1 MSELMSVFLSTEPAD
16 SRWGDKALLSMSD
29 LGVCIHLQGNSAE
42 CVQKAARK
50 LDGQGI
56 RRVRLAGDGWD
67 LETCWAFHQGFRA
80 SKGER
85 FAELPTLP
93 DEQQRELNARIRCGD
108 WVRDTINLSAE
119 ELGPQQLS
127 VRAAAFIKEL
137 AGDKVSFK
145 VITGSELR
153 EQQYNG
159 IYTVGRGSDRV
170 PAMLQ
175 LDFNPSGQAD
185 APVLAC
191 LVGKGITFDSGGYSI
206 KPSGTM
212 DSMKS
217 DMGGAALVTGALG
230 LAIARGLNQRVKL
243 YLCCAENMVSGNAY
257 KLGDIIRYRNGKTVE
272 ILNT

>member
-29 LGVCIHLQGNSAE
+29 LGVCIHLQGNSTE

-56 RRVRLAGDGWD
+56 RSVRLAGDGWD

-85 FAELPTLP
+85 FAVLPTLP

-127 VRAAAFIKEL
+127 VRAAAF
-137 AGDKVSFK
+137 
-145 VITGSELR
+145 
-153 EQQYNG
+153 
-159 IYTVGRGSDRV
+159 
-170 PAMLQ
+170 
-175 LDFNPSGQAD
+175 
-185 APVLAC
+185 
-191 LVGKGITFDSGGYSI
+191 
-206 KPSGTM
+206 
-212 DSMKS
+212 
-217 DMGGAALVTGALG
+217 
-230 LAIARGLNQRVKL
+230 
-243 YLCCAENMVSGNAY
+243 
-257 KLGDIIRYRNGKTVE
+257 
-272 ILNT
+272 